1 MKKNEYNHPNIN
13 ALGLTVKL
21 IEAIENGVDRYK
33 RGKAGDEDTRE
44 LLQLLKKP
52 IEKFVDKVSAKLDK
66 QYGTYHPDDKYF
78 EKWRD

>member
-52 IEKFVDKVSAKLDK
+52 IEKFVDKVSMKLDEK
-66 QYGTYHPDDKYF
+66 YGTYHPDDKYF
-78 EKWRD
+78 EKWKD